1 VRRVFRF
8 GGDSDK
14 AGLFSR
20 AAVHVS
26 LETGAGEY
34 VGSTEFNAPVSCL
47 AAGSLLQPSE
57 SAEPRP
63 PLQLFLAGRADGSVD
78 VYDMRNLTPL
88 RSFSLHVL
96 REEWEHAQR
105 SKGAAGKLEPSAV
118 VFVAWLPQRPHAF
131 VACTADGTTY
141 VIDLL
146 LGGLQAVDSFSSPA
160 ATGGLGLGAGVK
172 LRAGCIGLSAPVV
185 PGSAG
190 QGGQSTAAASH
201 LAVSIPSSSSSSSAA
216 PTCFRPIWSGWNA
229 ALQDRSR
236 LQLERSDVGF
246 RGVAAGAASG
256 AQAEEEIE
264 AALRRVL
271 FDSAD
276 TGADG
281 LTDTIVDG
289 GRGGLRK

>member
-1 VRRVFRF
+1 
-8 GGDSDK
+8 
-14 AGLFSR
+14 
-20 AAVHVS
+20 
-26 LETGAGEY
+26 
-34 VGSTEFNAPVSCL
+34 
-47 AAGSLLQPSE
+47 
-57 SAEPRP
+57 
-63 PLQLFLAGRADGSVD
+63 VD
-78 VYDMRNLTPL
+78 VYDMQNLTPL
-88 RSFSLHVL
+88 RSFPLHVL

-105 SKGAAGKLEPSAV
+105 LTPLRNYVATHGDESGRKGAAGKFEPSAV

-146 LGGLQAVDSFSSPA
+146 LGGLQAVDSLSSPA
-160 ATGGLGLGAGVK
+160 ATGGLGLGVGVR
-172 LRAGCIGLSAPVV
+172 LRAGCISLSAPVV

-190 QGGQSTAAASH
+190 QGGLSTAAASH
-201 LAVSIPSSSSSSSAA
+201 LAVSIPSSSSSSSSSAA
-216 PTCFRPIWSGWNA
+216 PTCFRPIWDGWNA
-229 ALQDRSR
+229 ALQDRPR

-246 RGVAAGAASG
+246 RSVAAASAASG
-256 AQAEEEIE
+256 PQAEEEIE

-289 GRGGLRK
+289 GLAVQRK